1 MVTPNST
8 RRNSSGSRNIRLRE
22 DKMRAN
28 KKVKMRKSI
37 RYFYLTS
44 SILILVCSSVYLLKT
59 LVSAE
64 NYSVRNEEIYSYK
77 NSFNYDYKVNIMKN
91 PYIEESYLE
100 MKEEAYVT
108 DLIQS
113 IDLNLNYKY
122 DANVESNV
130 EYEYSVKGFL
140 EATYTKDSEVQ
151 KVWEKEYSLLDT
163 KKETKNTDIINIKE
177 NLKLDLRDENNLVK
191 RFEQE
196 MGMNIDAKYIVILE
210 IKTNTNV
217 EGEKVSNKY
226 ISSVNIDLAEKTT
239 KVKGENN
246 KEDKKYISKQVEEQV
261 EFNVV
266 SIIIALA
273 LDVLAIIIIRYI
285 YSRTSSTNRIRN
297 EYRQELNRI
306 LRLCQDKIVQ
316 VNTQYD
322 MKNERIVD
330 VKDFGE
336 IIKVSEELFKPI
348 LYWSAKDREEA
359 WFSVVSNHVTYR
371 YILTK

>member
-1 MVTPNST
+1 
-8 RRNSSGSRNIRLRE
+8 
-22 DKMRAN
+22 MRAN

-37 RYFYLTS
+37 RYFYLAS

-77 NSFNYDYKVNIMKN
+77 NSFNYDYKVNILKN

-163 KKETKNTDIINIKE
+163 KKETKNTDLINVKE
-177 NLKLDLRDENNLVK
+177 NLKLDLRDENALVK
-191 RFEQE
+191 QFEQE
-196 MGMNIDAKYIVILE
+196 LGMNIDAKYIVMLE
-210 IKTNTNV
+210 IKTNTSV

-226 ISSVNIDLAEKTT
+226 VSSVNIDLAEKTT
-239 KVKGENN
+239 KINGENN

-261 EFNVV
+261 KFNVM

-285 YSRTSSTNRIRN
+285 TNKTSSTNRIRN